1 MFLEYPGGELELRLN
16 HQLVDQTLAR
26 EAVTTPAGRL
36 VLVGDGG
43 WDPASLTLRL
53 RLTSPTAAVPG
64 DAAWAASE
72 QLLAAAKAA
81 TCLRE
86 PPVPGDVHAARATYL
101 HGLRAARRRP
111 RGTWWEVELTFYPR
125 ALDGIRGTGEAVTL
139 DGEVVTFGGV
149 PVTMEV
155 H

>member
-16 HQLVDQTLAR
+16 HQLVDQALAR
-26 EAVTTPAGRL
+26 DAVTTDAGRL
-36 VLVGDGG
+36 VVVGDGG

-53 RLTSPTAAVPG
+53 RLSSPTTATPG

-86 PPVPGDVHAARATYL
+86 PAVPGDAHAARTTYL
-101 HGLRAARRRP
+101 HGLRAARRRH
-111 RGTWWEVELTFYPR
+111 RGTWWEVELTFLPR
-125 ALDGIRGTGEAVTL
+125 ALDGLRGTGEAVTL
-139 DGEVVTFGGV
+139 DGELVTLDGL
-149 PVTMEV
+149 PVTLEV